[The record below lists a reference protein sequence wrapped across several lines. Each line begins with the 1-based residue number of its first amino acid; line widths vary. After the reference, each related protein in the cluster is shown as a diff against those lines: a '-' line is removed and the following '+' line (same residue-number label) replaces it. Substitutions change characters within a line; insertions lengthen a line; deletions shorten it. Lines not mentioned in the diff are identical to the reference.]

1 VVDVDYPGNDVGMS
15 NRALASP
22 AACRELCA
30 GMVSCTHATHTSSN
44 GRCYLKSGDPA
55 PAAALYGAVSFDCRP
70 AAAAPATATT
80 TTTQP
85 VYFYEG
91 V

>member
-1 VVDVDYPGNDVGMS
+1 MVDVDYPGNDVGMS

-22 AACRELCA
+22 AACRELSA
-30 GMVSCTHATHTSSN
+30 GTVSSTHATHTSGN
-44 GRCYLKSGDPA
+44 GRCYLTSGDPA
-55 PAAALYGAVSFDCRP
+55 HAAALNGALSFDCRP

-85 VYFYEG
+85 VYFCEG